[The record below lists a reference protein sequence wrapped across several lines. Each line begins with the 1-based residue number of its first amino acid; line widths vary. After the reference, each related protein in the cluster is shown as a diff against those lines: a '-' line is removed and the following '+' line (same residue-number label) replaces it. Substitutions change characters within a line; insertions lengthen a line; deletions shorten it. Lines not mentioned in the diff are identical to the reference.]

1 MDRLLNIFITV
12 VEERNLTR
20 AGEKLFIT
28 QSAIS
33 QNLKI
38 LERKFNAQLLNRTN
52 KQISLTKAGEI
63 LYFHARQIINQYTL
77 TERLIYELQEGISG
91 PLNIGS
97 GFTFGEYLL
106 PDLISKF
113 ITKHPK
119 IRPKITI
126 KNSIRIANQVREND
140 LDIGIIEREV
150 TDDLLQTIPFAEDDM
165 VVIVPTNFINNN
177 EADISYLSDRTWIIR
192 ENGSGTRQVTDNMFN
207 KTGINPKNILEF
219 GSTQIIK
226 EAVRKG
232 LGVSYISKLAVQSE
246 LKKGMIKSLTL
257 ENYKDSRKF
266 YYVINKSQPSTKILE
281 MFIDTIGQA
290 PCPKK

>member
-12 VEERNLTR
+12 VEEKNLTR
-20 AGEKLFIT
+20 AGDKCFIT

-33 QNLKI
+33 QNLKL
-38 LERKFNAQLLNRTN
+38 LEKKYNAQLLNRTN

-63 LYFHARQIINQYTL
+63 LYVHARQIINQYTL
-77 TERLIYELQEGISG
+77 AERLIYELQEGISG

-126 KNSIRIANQVREND
+126 KNSIRIANQVKENN

-150 TDDLLQTIPFAEDDM
+150 TDDLIQATPFAEDDM
-165 VVIVPTNFINNN
+165 VIIVPTNFINNDKDN
-177 EADISYLSDRTWIIR
+177 ISYLSDKTWIIR

-207 KTGINPKNILEF
+207 NTGINPTNILEF

-232 LGVSYISKLAVQSE
+232 LGVSYISKVAVQNE
-246 LKKGMIKSLTL
+246 LKKGMIKSLSL
-257 ENYKDSRKF
+257 DNYKDTRKF

-281 MFIDTIGQA
+281 MFINTINF
-290 PCPKK
+290 KS

>member
-12 VEERNLTR
+12 VEEKNLTR

-52 KQISLTKAGEI
+52 KQISLTKPGEI

-150 TDDLLQTIPFAEDDM
+150 TDDLLQTTPFAEDDM
-165 VVIVPTNFINNN
+165 VVIVPTNFINHN
-177 EADISYLSDRTWIIR
+177 EADIRYLSDKTWIIR

-207 KTGINPKNILEF
+207 NTGINPKNILEF

-246 LKKGMIKSLTL
+246 LKKGTIKSFPL
-257 ENYKDSRKF
+257 ENYKDTRKF
-266 YYVINKSQPSTKILE
+266 YYVINKSRPSTKILE
-281 MFIDTIGQA
+281 MFIDTIDF
-290 PCPKK
+290 KF

>member
-12 VEERNLTR
+12 VEEKNLTR

-38 LERKFNAQLLNRTN
+38 LEGRYNAQLLNRTN

-77 TERLIYELQEGISG
+77 TERLICELQEGISG

-113 ITKHPK
+113 IAKHPK

-126 KNSIRIANQVREND
+126 KNSIRIANQVKEND

-150 TDDLLQTIPFAEDDM
+150 TDDILQTTPFAEDDM
-165 VVIVPTNFINNN
+165 VVIVPTNFINND
-177 EADISYLSDRTWIIR
+177 EADIRYLSDKTWIIR

-207 KTGINPKNILEF
+207 NTGINPKNILEF

-246 LKKGMIKSLTL
+246 LKKGTIKSLTL
-257 ENYKDSRKF
+257 ENYKDTRKF

-281 MFIDTIGQA
+281 LFIDTIDF
-290 PCPKK
+290 KS